1 MNRIYCLGEA
11 MSDTF
16 LGLEDAQISENEGKK
31 TICLPYGEKL
41 NVSLMSHKS
50 GGSAFNVSIGLKR
63 LGLDSYLMVTLGN
76 DSEGKRLKSAMNK
89 EGINSLDAVESPE
102 FETKAAFIINGKDGD
117 RTILVYHG
125 KGVLDKEM
133 IDWDK
138 IEDNSWFYLGPMPD
152 TARELIDYLLEV
164 VSKKNLKLVVN
175 PGSVQVEWSKENNLR
190 IISRSE
196 LYVLN
201 KEEAKSIMGEVDD
214 NRELLSEFIKA
225 GAKKVII
232 TDGMNGSDAYDGN
245 NYYHQ
250 DIIKVKTMDMTG
262 AGDAYLSG
270 VVGGLINGKNF
281 NEAMKWG
288 AINSASVVTKLG
300 AQEGLLSQEELN
312 KKM

>member
-89 EGINSLDAVESPE
+89 EGINSFDAVESPE

-152 TARELIDYLLEV
+152 TVLRSAGSSERMAAIMSSTLECAITPRALLGPTPEMEIKFLN
-164 VSKKNLKLVVN
+164 SSSSGKFKKPYN
-175 PGSVQVEWSKENNLR
+175 S
-190 IISRSE
+190 
-196 LYVLN
+196 
-201 KEEAKSIMGEVDD
+201 
-214 NRELLSEFIKA
+214 
-225 GAKKVII
+225 
-232 TDGMNGSDAYDGN
+232 
-245 NYYHQ
+245 
-250 DIIKVKTMDMTG
+250 
-262 AGDAYLSG
+262 
-270 VVGGLINGKNF
+270 
-281 NEAMKWG
+281 
-288 AINSASVVTKLG
+288 SASSLTW
-300 AQEGLLSQEELN
+300 
-312 KKM
+312 